1 MIIGMVRDLPL
12 KENIIKFKIEF
23 LKYDKKWESIP
34 GHVLALPVSFNTES
48 VLVKILTSEG
58 DYPIIKPYRY
68 REGPGKEIKVA
79 LPFRWIL
86 GWETITNPQDELP
99 LHIGAQIK
107 TRLYEDHLKGI
118 NNGTAPLLLPK
129 SADINAT
136 RKK

>member
-1 MIIGMVRDLPL
+1 MI
-12 KENIIKFKIEF
+12 
-23 LKYDKKWESIP
+23 KK
-34 GHVLALPVSFNTES
+34 
-48 VLVKILTSEG
+48 
-58 DYPIIKPYRY
+58 
-68 REGPGKEIKVA
+68 
-79 LPFRWIL
+79 
-86 GWETITNPQDELP
+86 TITNPQDELP